1 MIISYISI
9 HSLRMEGDPS
19 TAATYHRRRSF
30 QSTPS
35 VWRETDHG
43 VTSARINPISIH
55 SLRMEGD
62 IAHINQSDG
71 LVISIHSLR
80 MEGDKTVAF
89 IAYRE

>member
-1 MIISYISI
+1 
-9 HSLRMEGDPS
+9 
-19 TAATYHRRRSF
+19 
-30 QSTPS
+30 
-35 VWRETDHG
+35 
-43 VTSARINPISIH
+43 
-55 SLRMEGD
+55 MEGD